1 MNDSNAL
8 NILEKIYNAI
18 KKHSLDRTQ
27 CWTVGHVKF
36 YKNRLISY
44 CNFDIL
50 KKLQRWEL
58 EEKDIAAVME
68 FLVKN
73 HFLDDTRFAEAYA
86 RDKHRFNRWGK
97 LKIMQML
104 RQKRVPERIIE
115 QALSSLPDEESDAT
129 CLALLKQKNRGLK
142 EEDPYKRKAKLFR
155 FALSRGFDY
164 ETISRCIDRLQD

>member
-1 MNDSNAL
+1 MDAKKAL
-8 NILEKIYNAI
+8 NIVAGQCS
-18 KKHSLDRTQ
+18 KKE
-27 CWTVGHVKF
+27 
-36 YKNRLISY
+36 Y
-44 CNFDIL
+44 CSFDIL

-115 QALSSLPDEESDAT
+115 RALSSLPNEESDAT

-164 ETISRCIDRLQD
+164 ETVSRCIDQLQD

>member
-1 MNDSNAL
+1 MDAKKAL
-8 NILEKIYNAI
+8 NIVAGQCS
-18 KKHSLDRTQ
+18 KKE
-27 CWTVGHVKF
+27 
-36 YKNRLISY
+36 Y
-44 CNFDIL
+44 CSFDVL

-73 HFLDDTRFAEAYA
+73 HFLDDARFAEAYA

-104 RQKRVPERIIE
+104 RQKRLIE
-115 QALSSLPDEESDAT
+115 QALSALPDEENDTT
-129 CLALLKQKNRGLK
+129 CRALLKQKNRGLK

-164 ETISRCIDRLQD
+164 ETISRCIDQLEV

>member
-1 MNDSNAL
+1 
-8 NILEKIYNAI
+8 
-18 KKHSLDRTQ
+18 
-27 CWTVGHVKF
+27 
-36 YKNRLISY
+36 
-44 CNFDIL
+44 
-50 KKLQRWEL
+50 
-58 EEKDIAAVME
+58 ME

-73 HFLDDTRFAEAYA
+73 HFLDDARFAEAYA

-104 RQKRVPERIIE
+104 RQKRVPERLIE
-115 QALSSLPDEESDAT
+115 QALSALPDEENDTT

-164 ETISRCIDRLQD
+164 ETISRCIDQLQD